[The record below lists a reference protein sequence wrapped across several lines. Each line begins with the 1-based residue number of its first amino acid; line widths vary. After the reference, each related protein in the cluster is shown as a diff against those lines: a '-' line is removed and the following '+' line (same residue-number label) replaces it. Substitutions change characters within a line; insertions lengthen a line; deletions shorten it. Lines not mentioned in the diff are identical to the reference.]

1 MAKKW
6 FVIDTSVYL
15 SDSECLTRFGNNDI
29 IVPLKVLEEIDKH
42 KKRQDSVG
50 FHARQI
56 IKTFDALRKQGNLKK
71 GVRIEKGKGLVK
83 FVGLDEIDLKVLPK
97 DLDPRNS
104 DHIILAT
111 ALTIRDQNPRRKV
124 ILVSRDINLRV
135 IAQGVDLPAEE
146 YENIK
151 VVEAKDKIYTGFEEI
166 VVDDEIIDRFYSD
179 KPVFLDQEDVSILYP
194 NQFLMLVSSSN
205 PKKTCL
211 ARFWNHGTRLQKI
224 QNYTDDLRWNIVP
237 RNKEQSFAYDLLYND
252 DISFVTLGS

>member
-56 IKTFDALRKQGNLKK
+56 IKTFDALRLQGNLKK

-83 FVGLDEIDLKVLPK
+83 FVGLDEINLKALPS

-111 ALTIRDQNPRRKV
+111 ALTIREQNPRRKV

-146 YENIK
+146 YENVK
-151 VVEAKDKIYTGFEEI
+151 VVEAKDKIYAGFEEI

-179 KPVFLDQEDVSILYP
+179 KPISVS
-194 NQFLMLVSSSN
+194 
-205 PKKTCL
+205 
-211 ARFWNHGTRLQKI
+211 
-224 QNYTDDLRWNIVP
+224 YTHL
-237 RNKEQSFAYDLLYND
+237 
-252 DISFVTLGS
+252 TLPTKA